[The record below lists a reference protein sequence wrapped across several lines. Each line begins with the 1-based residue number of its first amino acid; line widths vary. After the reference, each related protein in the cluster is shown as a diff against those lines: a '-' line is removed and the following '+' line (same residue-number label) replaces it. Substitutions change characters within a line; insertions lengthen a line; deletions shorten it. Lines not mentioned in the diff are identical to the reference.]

1 MAVVLITGCSSG
13 FGRQTAFEFARRGD
27 AVYATVRSR
36 QAAARLQAEGAAQGL
51 TVRTPILDVTDPSA
65 IAATVREVLGDAGA
79 IDVLV
84 NNAGVAVPG
93 AFEDLPEASLELVMQ
108 TNFFGPVRLTRTVLP
123 QMRAQGSGS
132 VIMVSSLSALVGVP
146 GESIYCASKAALETA
161 AEALRYEA
169 ERFNIRVSVVE
180 PGLFDTGMPEK
191 IAAASAPAGS
201 PYHGLMH
208 YLGERMAARLGQ
220 GDDPAVVARMIVK
233 IANTDRPA
241 FRYPA
246 GAQAEQ
252 VTAKLRQL
260 RESDRDG
267 FIRGIDDTRWW
278 SQGEDAP

>member
-1 MAVVLITGCSSG
+1 
-13 FGRQTAFEFARRGD
+13 
-27 AVYATVRSR
+27 
-36 QAAARLQAEGAAQGL
+36 
-51 TVRTPILDVTDPSA
+51 
-65 IAATVREVLGDAGA
+65 
-79 IDVLV
+79 
-84 NNAGVAVPG
+84 
-93 AFEDLPEASLELVMQ
+93 MQ
-108 TNFFGPVRLTRTVLP
+108 TNFFGPVRVTRAVLP
-123 QMRAQGSGS
+123 QMRARGSGS
-132 VIMVSSLSALVGVP
+132 LIMVSSLSALVGVP

-169 ERFNIRVSVVE
+169 ERFNIRVSLVE

-191 IAAASAPAGS
+191 IAATSVPAGS

-220 GDDPAVVARMIVK
+220 GDDPAVVARLIVR

-252 VTAKLRQL
+252 VTGKLQQL

-267 FIRGIDDTRWW
+267 FIRGINDTRWW